1 MQEAVNSAYNIALF
15 YLIIYYLFIVYRK
28 DIIMKKIALYFT
40 NQIIKIDNEAE
51 ADREIYLYAFESIFT
66 KIFIYILLCIIGIAT
81 KTFFSVGLTIVYI
94 VLLRGQTSGFHANT
108 PYVCT
113 LLSIT
118 TCLGCVFISLNVVF
132 SKNHYMILFLL
143 IISVLYI
150 LHTSPINH
158 KALDL
163 TPYEKEIMHKKTGR
177 ILFIELLFISLFYI
191 SSSLRSFSLCGSLS
205 IIAVAFYM
213 LLAKLLNQ
221 EVKNE

>member
-1 MQEAVNSAYNIALF
+1 MHNRHSNKNI
-15 YLIIYYLFIVYRK
+15 
-28 DIIMKKIALYFT
+28 
-40 NQIIKIDNEAE
+40 
-51 ADREIYLYAFESIFT
+51 
-66 KIFIYILLCIIGIAT
+66 
-81 KTFFSVGLTIVYI
+81 FSVGLTIVYI

-132 SKNHYMILFLL
+132 SKNHYIILFLL

-163 TPYEKEIMHKKTGR
+163 TPYEKEIMHKK
-177 ILFIELLFISLFYI
+177 LVEYFL
-191 SSSLRSFSLCGSLS
+191 
-205 IIAVAFYM
+205 
-213 LLAKLLNQ
+213 
-221 EVKNE
+221 

>member
-1 MQEAVNSAYNIALF
+1 M
-15 YLIIYYLFIVYRK
+15 
-28 DIIMKKIALYFT
+28 
-40 NQIIKIDNEAE
+40 
-51 ADREIYLYAFESIFT
+51 
-66 KIFIYILLCIIGIAT
+66 
-81 KTFFSVGLTIVYI
+81 
-94 VLLRGQTSGFHANT
+94 
-108 PYVCT
+108 
-113 LLSIT
+113 
-118 TCLGCVFISLNVVF
+118 FISLNVVF
-132 SKNHYMILFLL
+132 SKNHYIILFLL